1 MYDSRGG
8 GMPPGRRSRLRT
20 FSIGVALAAVTS
32 FSGAFGF
39 TSTAL
44 FTENGFV
51 VAGTQANPS
60 ACLCGSGGPCCGFCG
75 PAQRQVR
82 RP

>member
-8 GMPPGRRSRLRT
+8 GMPSGRRSRLRT
-20 FSIGVALAAVTS
+20 FSIGVALAAVAS
-32 FSGAFGF
+32 FTGAFGF

-44 FTENGFV
+44 LTDDGL
-51 VAGTQANPS
+51 VAPGAQANPG

-75 PAQRQVR
+75 PAQRQAR
-82 RP
+82 QP